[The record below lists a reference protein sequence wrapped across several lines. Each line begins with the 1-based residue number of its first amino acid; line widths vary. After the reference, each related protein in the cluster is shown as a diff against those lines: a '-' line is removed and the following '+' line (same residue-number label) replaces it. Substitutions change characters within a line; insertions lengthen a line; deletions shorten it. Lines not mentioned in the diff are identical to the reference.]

1 MTIEIIRTPK
11 ARVFHHIERGKMHF
25 LQGRKYR
32 TTDRTS
38 RVRLIPGRSF
48 CSRSK
53 SANRG
58 QAEYLSYAELAV
70 YASVCV
76 NTLKKW
82 VTRGMPVYQVG
93 GVLRVKRTEFD
104 AWMLRF
110 RNGTESADQSS
121 VWAQVMEEV

>member
-1 MTIEIIRTPK
+1 MTLEIIRTPK
-11 ARVFHHIERGKMHF
+11 TRVFRHIERGK
-25 LQGRKYR
+25 LRLLPGRKYR
-32 TTDRTS
+32 TTDQTP

-53 SANRG
+53 SAGRG

-82 VTRGMPVYQVG
+82 TDLGMPVYQVG

-104 AWMLRF
+104 AWMLQF
-110 RNGTESADQSS
+110 RNGTKSTDLKT
-121 VWAQVMEEV
+121 VFDQVMEEV